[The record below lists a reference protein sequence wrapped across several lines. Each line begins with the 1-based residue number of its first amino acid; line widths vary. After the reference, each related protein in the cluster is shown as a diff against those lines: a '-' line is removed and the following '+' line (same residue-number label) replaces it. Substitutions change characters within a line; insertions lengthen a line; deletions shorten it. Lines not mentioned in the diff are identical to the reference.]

1 MNAQVN
7 EEVSVCSRYS
17 KCHQWNSVLEA
28 KFLENLVSCYPNT
41 SGLDLELYFEP
52 DREDRGHKS
61 APLLET
67 PSWSLSLLEGDN
79 LSPVKPVIIPIMKS
93 SSKKKRTRSGHSIEG
108 TQHNSLKKRKFV
120 KTSHYNHE
128 EDWSELYLMQDLS
141 GERID
146 DNYSSSDMSSDSS
159 SDESFD
165 NTHVEE
171 SDEDQHQDTTA
182 EELLKQTEKAR
193 DRCKA
198 PVRDAIRRQIEQTK
212 ATDRWLVKFRL
223 ERDTWNKYHHPKE
236 VTKVVDFVF

>member
-7 EEVSVCSRYS
+7 EDVSVCYRYS
-17 KCHQWNSVLEA
+17 KHPHWNSILET

-52 DREDRGHKS
+52 DREGRGHQS

-67 PSWSLSLLEGDN
+67 PSWTLSLLEGDN

-120 KTSHYNHE
+120 KTSLYNHE
-128 EDWSELYLMQDLS
+128 EDWSELYLMQHLS
-141 GERID
+141 GERIE

-171 SDEDQHQDTTA
+171 IDEDQHPDTA
-182 EELLKQTEKAR
+182 DEELLKQTEIAR
-193 DRCKA
+193 AQSKA

-212 ATDRWLVKFRL
+212 ATDRWLVKLRL
-223 ERDTWNKYHHPKE
+223 ERDTWNKYHHPK
-236 VTKVVDFVF
+236 KVI